1 MTYRPCIVKTNDE
14 GETYCAFTRN
24 PDAIILERS
33 NGFRDL
39 LPIYT
44 LQEFREQVSVW
55 NTDEHEYYK
64 IGIDTLRMLL
74 LSAAREK
81 MWNEVRE
88 YEWML
93 LRYVVQF
100 EYSMLWLDSSQSE
113 ELRIINKN
121 IQELHS
127 INNNM

>member
-1 MTYRPCIVKTNDE
+1 MTYRPCTVEKNDE
-14 GETYCAFTRN
+14 GQTYCAFTRN

-44 LQEFREQVSVW
+44 LQEFREQVSAW

-81 MWNEVRE
+81 RWNKVRE

-100 EYSMLWLDSSQSE
+100 EYSMLWLDSSQSD